1 MTLLER
7 IIEDARKVPKTIGWK
22 VNNGKASLADEEEVL
37 ASGNP
42 ELAYRFARDVP
53 GANIKK
59 LEDIVVQDPYWSY
72 LFAQDIPGANIRRLE
87 DIVVQD
93 PEYLY
98 WFAWSYYFAM
108 NVPGANVERLREVC
122 KGTNWAF

>member
-7 IIEDARKVPKTIGWK
+7 IIEDARRVPKTVGWK
-22 VNNGKASLADEEEVL
+22 LNNGVATLGDEAEVL

-59 LEDIVVQDPYWSY
+59 LEDVVVQDPFWSYYFAKNVVGANIRRLEDVVVQSPYWSY
-72 LFAQDIPGANIRRLE
+72 LFALKIPGANIRRLMAS
-87 DIVVQD
+87 IIQ
-93 PEYLY
+93 
-98 WFAWSYYFAM
+98 AKIQ
-108 NVPGANVERLREVC
+108 N
-122 KGTNWAF
+122 TT